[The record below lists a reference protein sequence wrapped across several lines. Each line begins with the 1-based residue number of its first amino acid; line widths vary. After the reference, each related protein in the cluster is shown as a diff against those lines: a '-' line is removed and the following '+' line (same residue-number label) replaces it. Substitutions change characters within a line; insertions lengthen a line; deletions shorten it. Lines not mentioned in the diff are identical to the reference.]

1 MSVSSIHPAD
11 LADKDC
17 HFQMAVEEERAS
29 RRNLQRHIDM
39 IILGFTVSFVVIRYS
54 KIIFALYFFP
64 VRRLLSYRRRQEHA
78 GDRGQRVGAAR
89 PALRYLC
96 NTHKNKP
103 ILSPFLLAEIS
114 PICHPTL
121 KELVRPQV
129 KTHESLSADITNVNK
144 KSGGSS

>member
-17 HFQMAVEEERAS
+17 HFQVAVEEERAS

-39 IILGFTVSFVVIRYS
+39 IILGFTVS
-54 KIIFALYFFP
+54 FALYFFP

-96 NTHKNKP
+96 RKA
-103 ILSPFLLAEIS
+103 ILIKINLFCHLFYWPKLALFVIQ
-114 PICHPTL
+114 L
-121 KELVRPQV
+121 
-129 KTHESLSADITNVNK
+129 
-144 KSGGSS
+144 